1 MKNAHPGQT
10 QTTLKRT
17 REKNVGGQMNVIS
30 DATVKIKS
38 LKTVHQQQRHAVF
51 RFLQSQALYF
61 QWLIVAVTSQSH
73 VTSSGTSWARHTDW
87 WTKRSWG
94 GRACARLSRTR
105 MKSKDCRRHRASC
118 TVIINV
124 IMTWLLTNTT
134 AIHVNLAGAET
145 KVEGSASA
153 AGEKAVYDH
162 EAQYKKSY
170 WKRFLWNEKT

>member
-1 MKNAHPGQT
+1 MHLWKTPT
-10 QTTLKRT
+10 QDKHKPHWKEHVRKTLAVKWTSSVTPPLKSRVS
-17 REKNVGGQMNVIS
+17 KQYIS
-30 DATVKIKS
+30 SSAMP
-38 LKTVHQQQRHAVF
+38 VF

-105 MKSKDCRRHRASC
+105 TKSKDCRRHRASC

-153 AGEKAVYDH
+153 ALRG
-162 EAQYKKSY
+162 KSRLRPRGS
-170 WKRFLWNEKT
+170 K